1 MSSEVAVIKTAWLPS
16 QEGQDGPLP
25 PPQWEPGVEYTFRR
39 PLTAEE
45 YYELIDEDSNTEL
58 VEGVIVVESPVS
70 DDHEALFDFLHKVLS
85 GYVEAEGL
93 GQVRGSRTGVR
104 IDDYNVPEPD
114 LLFVRADRLNVIH
127 RLDVRDGPDL
137 VLEIISPTDRPGAL
151 VRKQTRYE
159 RRGTRELWWIDQ
171 PRRKVRILHLDETG
185 HFVEWTPEEQGL
197 LRSATVEGFWVREE
211 WLWHR
216 VGEFPSSAT
225 VLCEIRGLDRV
236 LAELGPEAVVKELG
250 PEAVV
255 KELGPEA
262 VVKELGPEAVVE
274 HLSDEETLAAL
285 RRKLGPEAFAQ
296 LLRRWME
303 GTNPA

>member
-16 QEGQDGPLP
+16 QEGRDGPLP
-25 PPQWEPGVEYTFRR
+25 PPHWEPGVEYTFRR

-114 LLFVRADRLNVIH
+114 LLFVRADRLNILQ

-137 VLEIISPTDRPGAL
+137 IIEIISPSDRPGAL

-171 PRRKVRILHLDETG
+171 PRRKVRILRLDGAKHG
-185 HFVEWTPEEQGL
+185 HFVEWTPEEEGI
-197 LRSATVEGFWVREE
+197 LRSATVEGFWLREE
-211 WLWHR
+211 WLWRR
-216 VGEFPSSAT
+216 VGEFPSSVA

-236 LAELGPEAVVKELG
+236 LADLGPEAIVKELG
-250 PEAVV
+250 PEAI
-255 KELGPEA
+255 
-262 VVKELGPEAVVE
+262 VKELGPEAVVE
-274 HLSDEETLAAL
+274 HLSDEENLAAL

-296 LLRRWME
+296 LLRRWVE